1 LEYEIKII
9 LENYFKNYL
18 LKISEKEINIYLLE
32 EIEQIE

>member
-1 LEYEIKII
+1 LEFEIKII

-18 LKISEKEINIYLLE
+18 LKIFEKEINIYLPE